1 MMRAAA
7 EGRLLV
13 DGTPGYDEARTVWNA
28 MVDRR
33 PKAIVRCA
41 SADDVAD
48 AIAYGRERDLEIG
61 VRCGGHS
68 VLGLGVPEGGL
79 TIDLTPMGGVRVDPE
94 RRRAW
99 VQGGALL
106 GALDRAAMEHGLT
119 TTAGNVSH
127 TGVGG
132 LTLGGGMG
140 WLARRH
146 GLTCDNV
153 ASYQLITA
161 SGDRLEVDEAGNP
174 ELFWGLRGGGGNLG
188 VVTEFE
194 FRLHPVARQAHVVEL
209 FFAIEDAAPVLA
221 GWRDLNAIAPR
232 AATFTAW
239 VGESQSPVLPP
250 EWRDRPVASV
260 GFVWAGEPELERQL
274 LPALRA
280 LGRPVAERVEE
291 LSYLELQRIDDTLEG
306 HALRRYWKGHYFRS
320 LPDEAIE
327 AFLLRGTADGHGEG
341 LPAASLQAYGGA
353 IADVP
358 DADSAFSQRDAAF
371 EFVASARWSDPAE
384 DEDRMAAARRY
395 AESLEPYATGMYV
408 NAMSDEG
415 ATGVARAYSP
425 AKLARLRALKTA
437 YDPDNVFHLNQNVE
451 PA

>member
-1 MMRAAA
+1 M
-7 EGRLLV
+7 
-13 DGTPGYDEARTVWNA
+13 DGDPGYDDARAVWNA

-33 PKAIVRCA
+33 PRAIVRCA
-41 SADDVAD
+41 SAGDVAE
-48 AIAYGRERDLEIG
+48 AIRYGRERDLELG

-68 VLGLGVPEGGL
+68 VLGTCVPDGGVM
-79 TIDLTPMGGVRVDPE
+79 IDLTPMAGVSVDPG
-94 RRRAW
+94 RRRAR

-140 WLARRH
+140 WLARRL

-153 ASYQLITA
+153 VAYELITA
-161 SGDRLEVDEAGNP
+161 EGDRLRVDEHSHP
-174 ELFWGLRGGGGNLG
+174 ELFWGLRGGGGNFG

-194 FRLHPVARQAHVVEL
+194 FRLHPVARRAHVIEL
-209 FFAIEDAAPVLA
+209 FHPVERAAPVLR

-239 VGESQSPVLPP
+239 VGESQSPALPP
-250 EWRDRPVASV
+250 EWRDRPVAAV
-260 GFVWAGEPELERQL
+260 GFVWAGEPELEPQL

-280 LGRPVAERVEE
+280 LGRPIGERVQE
-291 LSYLELQRIDDTLEG
+291 LSYLELQQMDDTLEG

-320 LPDEAIE
+320 LPDEALD
-327 AFLLRGTADGHGEG
+327 AFLLRGTADGHGER
-341 LPAASLQAYGGA
+341 LPGASLQAYGGA
-353 IADVP
+353 IAEVP

-371 EFVASARWSDPAE
+371 EFVASARWSDAAE
-384 DEDRMAAARRY
+384 DEERMAAARRY
-395 AESLEPYATGMYV
+395 AATLEPFASGMYV

-415 ATGVARAYSP
+415 AGGVARAYP
-425 AKLARLRALKTA
+425 PEKLARLRALKTA
-437 YDPDNVFHLNQNVE
+437 FDPGNVFHLNQNIA